1 MFNRF
6 FFFVSSLLCCSV
18 SAALQAQ
25 TLYSEDFT
33 DGVADGWDQVDLNDP
48 SFGPGTFDASSGAFV
63 LAVTGEMPAGFAGS
77 HGTLATWEPTEAEP
91 LADGYFQGTVR
102 ANTHGSTVSL
112 LSRADP
118 AAGTDYGFFASTLHG
133 TFGIEVFDASKLEP
147 QIVLGLMDPQQFP
160 FSAGEDWII
169 QGGTV
174 GDQITMK
181 VWRPG
186 ELEPAEPQLSF
197 TDTTFEQGALCL
209 ITYADIGLMTE
220 PVSFSGTFDDL
231 SFNAVPEPSTAIPCL
246 CAFLA
251 LIAQRRKKSHLSLQE
266 FAPCGERFAI

>member
-1 MFNRF
+1 MMNRRLHLE
-6 FFFVSSLLCCSV
+6 LLIALLFCCS
-18 SAALQAQ
+18 AQTTLQAQ
-25 TLYSEDFT
+25 TLYSDDFE
-33 DGVADGWDQVDLNDP
+33 DGVADGWTQDDLNDP
-48 SFGPGTFDASSGAFV
+48 SFGPAIFDASSGSFV
-63 LAVTGEMPAGFAGS
+63 LAVAGEMPAGFAGS
-77 HGTLATWEPTEAEP
+77 HGTLSTWEPTIAEP
-91 LADGYFQGTVR
+91 LTDGYFQGTVR

-118 AAGTDYGFFASTLHG
+118 AAGTDYGFFASTLYG
-133 TFGIEVFDASKLEP
+133 TFGIEIYDASKPEP
-147 QIVLGLMDPQQFP
+147 QTILGLMDPQEVP
-160 FSAGEDWII
+160 FAVDEDWII

-186 ELEPAEPQLSF
+186 EFEPAEPQLSF

-209 ITYADIGLMTE
+209 FTYADIGLMTE

-251 LIAQRRKKSHLSLQE
+251 LIVQRQKKR
-266 FAPCGERFAI
+266 C

>member
-1 MFNRF
+1 MLRP
-6 FFFVSSLLCCSV
+6 SLLIALLFCY
-18 SAALQAQ
+18 SATTTLQAQ
-25 TLYSEDFT
+25 VLYSDDFG
-33 DGVADGWDQVDLNDP
+33 DGVADGWTEDDLNAP
-48 SFGPGTFDASSGAFV
+48 SFGPGIYDASSGAFV
-63 LAVTGEMPAGFAGS
+63 LAVTGELPVGFAGAD
-77 HGTLATWEPTEAEP
+77 HGTLSTWAPTVAEP
-91 LADGYFQGTVR
+91 LTDGFFQGTVR

-118 AAGTDYGFFASTLHG
+118 VAGTDYGFFASTLYG
-133 TFGIEVFDASKLEP
+133 TFGIEVFDASKPEP
-147 QIVLGLMDPQQFP
+147 QTILGLMDPQEFP
-160 FSAGEDWII
+160 FVAGEDWII

-181 VWRPG
+181 VWQPG
-186 ELEPAEPQLSF
+186 EPEPAEPQLSF

-209 ITYADIGLMTE
+209 LTYADVGLMTN

-251 LIAQRRKKSHLSLQE
+251 LIARRRKKSL
-266 FAPCGERFAI
+266 

>member
-1 MFNRF
+1 MLGRILFLAL
-6 FFFVSSLLCCSV
+6 LLCGSV
-18 SAALQAQ
+18 TTSLQAQ
-25 TLYSEDFT
+25 ILYTDDFS
-33 DGVADGWDQVDLNDP
+33 DGVADGWTAEDLNDP
-48 SFGPGTFDASSGAFV
+48 TFGPGTFDASSGAFV
-63 LAVTGEMPAGFAGS
+63 LAVAGEMPAGFDTGE
-77 HGTLATWEPTEAEP
+77 HGTLSTWEPTVAEP
-91 LADGYFQGTVR
+91 IGDGYFQGTVR

-133 TFGIEVFDASKLEP
+133 TFGIEVFDASKPEP
-147 QIVLGLMDPQQFP
+147 QIVLGLMDSQLFP

-186 ELEPAEPQLSF
+186 ESEPVEPQLSF
-197 TDTTFEQGALCL
+197 TDATFEQGALCL
-209 ITYADIGLMTE
+209 LTYADIGLMTE

-246 CAFLA
+246 CGFLLLMA
-251 LIAQRRKKSHLSLQE
+251 MRSRRWS
-266 FAPCGERFAI
+266 PTP